1 MISLGRIRLA
11 VVARR
16 REVGDHVAARPLPPL
31 LDDRGDDLAEA
42 VERLEGGDRND
53 GSAMLEMPPFMIASY
68 MLRNFPASWMSS
80 SSVITSS
87 GTSIT

>member
-1 MISLGRIRLA
+1 MT
-11 VVARR
+11 
-16 REVGDHVAARPLPPL
+16 
-31 LDDRGDDLAEA
+31 
-42 VERLEGGDRND
+42 

>member
-1 MISLGRIRLA
+1 MSLPGRCRRSSTIGATISRRLSSA
-11 VVARR
+11 SK
-16 REVGDHVAARPLPPL
+16 AAT
-31 LDDRGDDLAEA
+31 
-42 VERLEGGDRND
+42 RND